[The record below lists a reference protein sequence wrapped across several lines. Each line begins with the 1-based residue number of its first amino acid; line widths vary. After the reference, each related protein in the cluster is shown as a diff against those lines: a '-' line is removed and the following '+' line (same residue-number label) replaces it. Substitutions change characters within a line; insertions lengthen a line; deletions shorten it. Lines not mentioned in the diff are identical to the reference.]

1 MEALRNMKSKAFL
14 ETKHENMTLLHIA
27 AINEDLPMI
36 QRMATELEYFKD
48 VVNDSSN
55 PDGWTPLLWAAQNG
69 NLEVI

>member
-36 QRMATELEYFKD
+36 
-48 VVNDSSN
+48 
-55 PDGWTPLLWAAQNG
+55 
-69 NLEVI
+69 